1 MPLLSLITFLPLL
14 GVLFLLLVR
23 GEERTVESNA
33 FWMALWVSLVTL
45 FLALLAWFT
54 YDRTLGGFQ
63 FVEER
68 EWLPALGLSYRLGVD
83 GISLPFVVLSA
94 LLTPIV
100 IVASPHDPR
109 TRPYLYD
116 FILGTR
122 NFNDRLVLCFRSIP
136 VLYLL

>member
-1 MPLLSLITFLPLL
+1 MP
-14 GVLFLLLVR
+14 
-23 GEERTVESNA
+23 

-68 EWLPALGLSYRLGVD
+68 EWLSRFGVKLSTRCRWNFLALCRVVSSVD
-83 GISLPFVVLSA
+83 SDCDCRQ
-94 LLTPIV
+94 
-100 IVASPHDPR
+100 PHDPR